1 MVIITFNDLRTAL
14 SPLELARTPVIAHA
28 SLRAFGNVDGG
39 GETLIRAVL
48 DSVGGLGMPTF
59 TYQSMVIPE
68 TGPPNNGIT
77 YGSELS
83 LNRMAEP
90 FPPDLSADMQIGT
103 VPEVLRPTPRAQR

>member
-48 DSVGGLGMPTF
+48 DSVGALVVPTF

-68 TGPPNNGIT
+68 TDPPSNRIT
-77 YGSELS
+77 DGSELRP
-83 LNRMAEP
+83 NRMADP
-90 FPPDLSADMQIGT
+90 FQPGLAPPRQLSI
-103 VPEVLRPTPRAQR
+103 VPEVF